1 MKRILLT
8 IAAYSII
15 NFSAHCME
23 ETSTIETNMKKTYS
37 YEATFNTLQYGC
49 INEKS
54 INVVKMNN
62 TYINAHFQNMS
73 PVNSSSNYLDFLV
86 RQDPEVE
93 GIGCGYFGINV
104 NAKEGTG
111 FIEYFSKTSD
121 TDILIIK
128 TNEDTLTDEQI
139 AILNASPANI
149 LLLIAVNGT
158 SDLAR
163 FEAIIN
169 QLNSRVKF
177 ALSDRTE
184 TGIKTN
190 DIERIITNPNLS
202 NLFYLAAHNLSDEAV
217 LRIAESRNLQSLASL
232 CLCRSN
238 ITQIGA
244 LTLAQSTNFPMLA
257 ELVLD
262 KRALG
267 DVTQE
272 AYQALLSQN
281 SALAR
286 ASIVDFS

>member
-1 MKRILLT
+1 MM
-8 IAAYSII
+8 

-23 ETSTIETNMKKTYS
+23 ESSTIEIAMKQTYS
-37 YEATFNTLQYGC
+37 YAATFTTLQYGF
-49 INEKS
+49 IPEKS
-54 INVVKMNN
+54 INVVKMNSD
-62 TYINAHFQNMS
+62 YINAHFQNMS
-73 PVNSSSNYLDFLV
+73 TVNSSPHRLDFLV

-93 GIGCGYFGINV
+93 GIGCGYLGINV
-104 NAKEGTG
+104 TTKEGAG

-128 TNEDTLTDEQI
+128 TNEDTLTDDQI

-149 LLLIAVNGT
+149 LLLIAANGT

-184 TGIKTN
+184 TGIEAASIK
-190 DIERIITNPNLS
+190 RIIANPKLS
-202 NLFYLAAHNLSDEAV
+202 NLFYLALNQLNDE
-217 LRIAESRNLQSLASL
+217 ESGDISICEYFQSLAGL
-232 CLCRSN
+232 CVCGGN
-238 ITQIGA
+238 ITKIGA

-257 ELVLD
+257 ELVLY

-286 ASIVDFS
+286 ARIVDFS